1 MKYRKDIDGLRAIA
15 VLSVIAFHSGIESF
29 SGGFIG
35 VDIFF
40 VISGYL
46 ITTLIYRDMQSRC
59 FSFFNFYK
67 RRVSRLLPALSITL
81 VIVLFFGFFLY
92 NGGAFDNLGKE
103 VFYSSFGA
111 ANILF
116 AKGQN
121 YFVQDITFRPLL
133 HLWSL
138 GVEEQFY
145 LIWPLLLLL
154 VCKISKKYVLPT
166 AICLFILSLV
176 LSVYAVIES
185 NTKGYFL
192 LHYRAFELF
201 VGVLTSLLAASQ
213 ERLKLNIKIHKIL
226 SYSGLFLIFFPMFIL
241 NENSSFPGF
250 NALLPCLGTAL
261 LIIFPCQGKVAKL
274 LTCRGFVLIGLVSYP
289 LYLYHHPL
297 ISFIHF
303 FEFSLSPIS
312 LFFITFSIGAFV
324 AWLTYKYVEQPIR
337 RIVSTSSRLSFVIVV
352 CLSSLMPIFA
362 VTGLIIAKTNGFN
375 IRFDYFNPFAAE
387 ITEAHEFTFHE
398 NFKSGFQVVDSNHS
412 KALFVGD
419 SLLQQ
424 YVLPLME
431 TLNLRTKDIDTVT
444 RGGCVLLKGIDFR
457 DNFDLIPSSI
467 LQKRLYD
474 INKTYDYVVIS
485 QSWESYDSSV
495 FNFKKSKGFAKW
507 NDLLDNTIDHFLKIA
522 KEVIII
528 GAHPKVSG
536 TSRIQPH
543 IFKTRTSYD
552 RNLKKLKITN
562 FRSMQDGHDF
572 FKKFDSNAN
581 VTVLEPLE
589 IFGMPNSSLRNN
601 KWAYFRDDEHLSSA
615 SLAYVTERLKT
626 LILK

>member
-1 MKYRKDIDGLRAIA
+1 
-15 VLSVIAFHSGIESF
+15 
-29 SGGFIG
+29 
-35 VDIFF
+35 
-40 VISGYL
+40 
-46 ITTLIYRDMQSRC
+46 
-59 FSFFNFYK
+59 
-67 RRVSRLLPALSITL
+67 
-81 VIVLFFGFFLY
+81 
-92 NGGAFDNLGKE
+92 
-103 VFYSSFGA
+103 
-111 ANILF
+111 
-116 AKGQN
+116 
-121 YFVQDITFRPLL
+121 
-133 HLWSL
+133 
-138 GVEEQFY
+138 
-145 LIWPLLLLL
+145 
-154 VCKISKKYVLPT
+154 
-166 AICLFILSLV
+166 
-176 LSVYAVIES
+176 
-185 NTKGYFL
+185 
-192 LHYRAFELF
+192 
-201 VGVLTSLLAASQ
+201 
-213 ERLKLNIKIHKIL
+213 
-226 SYSGLFLIFFPMFIL
+226 MFIL
-241 NENSSFPGF
+241 NQNSSFPGF

-289 LYLYHHPL
+289 LYLYHQPL

-312 LFFITFSIGAFV
+312 LFFITFSIGAVV

-352 CLSSLMPIFA
+352 CLLSLMPIFA
-362 VTGLIIAKTNGFN
+362 VTGLIIAKTNGFD
-375 IRFDYFNPFAAE
+375 IRFNYFNPFAAE
-387 ITEAHEFTFHE
+387 ITEAHEFAFNE
-398 NFKSGFQVVDSNHS
+398 NFKSGFQVVDSNHT

-419 SLLQQ
+419 SLLKQ

-431 TLNLRTKDIDTVT
+431 TLNLRTEDIDTVT

-457 DNFDLIPSSI
+457 DNFDLIPSSL

-562 FRSMQDGHDF
+562 FRSMQDGRDF
-572 FKKFDSNAN
+572 FKKFDSKEN
-581 VTVLEPLE
+581 VTVIEPQE
-589 IFGMPNSSLRNN
+589 IFGMSNSSLRNN
-601 KWAYFRDDEHLSSA
+601 KWSYFRDDSHLSSA
-615 SLAYVTERLKT
+615 SLAYVTKRLKT